1 MSSKSW
7 TGIWANKQIKYS
19 ILICCRHS
27 FNRHEFNG
35 SRSSTPIRFRFGFWF
50 DVVKCKCSFNCND
63 MNEILLCISSN
74 SHKFHKSKCFSMT
87 IIHSTHTHA
96 HAQPKDT
103 HLIQGYECFALQSYQ
118 IQRTHTHNVQAT
130 DLTYYFRAA
139 LNPCTMCIRH
149 GIPIFKTFPTTKFI
163 SSTNYLLCKK
173 RVRARIIT
181 AIFDTFILSSQLR
194 RFIWTIQM
202 ISQAN
207 GEKGAN

>member
-35 SRSSTPIRFRFGFWF
+35 SRSSTPIRFRFGFWFWFWF

-118 IQRTHTHNVQAT
+118 IQRTHTHTQ
-130 DLTYYFRAA
+130 RAD
-139 LNPCTMCIRH
+139 H
-149 GIPIFKTFPTTKFI
+149 GFNLLLSRGTEPMYNAYSTWHSNFQNISNDKIHFI
-163 SSTNYLLCKK
+163 DELL
-173 RVRARIIT
+173 I
-181 AIFDTFILSSQLR
+181 
-194 RFIWTIQM
+194 M
-202 ISQAN
+202 
-207 GEKGAN
+207 